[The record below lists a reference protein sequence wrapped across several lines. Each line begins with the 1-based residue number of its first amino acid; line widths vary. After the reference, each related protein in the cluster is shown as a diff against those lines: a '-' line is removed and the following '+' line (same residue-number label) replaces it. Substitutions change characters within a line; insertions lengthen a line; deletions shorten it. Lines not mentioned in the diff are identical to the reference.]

1 MNRRRR
7 LWFKSASQYRENSAR
22 GEVPRPSNASTT
34 NTNRS
39 PIASFF
45 PGYFA
50 LVMATGSVSLAAYLL
65 GVERIAQ
72 VLFWINIPAYMTLWA
87 ITLVRLFRYHA
98 QFVYDL
104 THHASGAAFLTTVA
118 ATCVLGTQ
126 FAVLT
131 PYKPL
136 AVSLWFVGIALW
148 MALIYTF
155 FVAVTVRESKPT
167 LETGIS
173 GSWLLVVVSTE
184 SICVL
189 GTWVAQEIDATDLVL
204 FIALLMYLL
213 GAMLYILLA
222 SLIFYRWIFF
232 NMEAEALA
240 PNYWID
246 MGATAIITLAGSR
259 LLLVA
264 NEWQLL
270 EELTPFLKGFTLFFW
285 AIGTW
290 WIPLLIALGIWRH
303 VFERVPL
310 SYTPEYWSL
319 VFPLGMYTAA
329 TFVLAQ
335 ATGVSFLSIIPTF
348 FIYLAL
354 MGWGITF
361 AGMIWQLVGSR
372 ARKQN
377 ARMPKGK
384 DRV

>member
-1 MNRRRR
+1 
-7 LWFKSASQYRENSAR
+7 
-22 GEVPRPSNASTT
+22 
-34 NTNRS
+34 
-39 PIASFF
+39 
-45 PGYFA
+45 
-50 LVMATGSVSLAAYLL
+50 
-65 GVERIAQ
+65 
-72 VLFWINIPAYMTLWA
+72 
-87 ITLVRLFRYHA
+87 
-98 QFVYDL
+98 
-104 THHASGAAFLTTVA
+104 
-118 ATCVLGTQ
+118 
-126 FAVLT
+126 
-131 PYKPL
+131 
-136 AVSLWFVGIALW
+136 
-148 MALIYTF
+148 
-155 FVAVTVRESKPT
+155 
-167 LETGIS
+167 
-173 GSWLLVVVSTE
+173 
-184 SICVL
+184 
-189 GTWVAQEIDATDLVL
+189 
-204 FIALLMYLL
+204 MYLL

>member
-7 LWFKSASQYRENSAR
+7 PWFKRASQYYEKSAR
-22 GEVPRPSNASTT
+22 GNVPHPSSSSTT
-34 NTNRS
+34 NSNRS
-39 PIASFF
+39 AIASFF

-50 LVMATGSVSLAAYLL
+50 LVMATGSVSLAAHLL
-65 GVERIAQ
+65 GMERIAQ
-72 VLFWINIPAYMTLWA
+72 VLFWINIAAYIVLWT

-98 QFVYDL
+98 QFFYDL
-104 THHASGAAFLTTVA
+104 THHDRGVTFLSTVA

-148 MALIYTF
+148 VALIYTF

-167 LETGIS
+167 LEAGIS

-189 GTWVAQEIDATDLVL
+189 GTLVALQIAATELVL
-204 FIALLMYLL
+204 FVALFMYLL
-213 GAMLYILLA
+213 GAMLYILFA

-246 MGATAIITLAGSR
+246 MGATAITTLAGSH

-270 EELTPFLKGFTLFFW
+270 KELMPFLKGLTLFFW

-290 WIPLLIALGIWRH
+290 WIPLLIILGIWRH
-303 VFERVPL
+303 VFERVPVG
-310 SYTPEYWSL
+310 YTPQYWSL

-335 ATGVSFLSIIPTF
+335 ATGVSFLSVIPSF

-361 AGMIWQLVGSR
+361 VGMIWRLLGSV

-377 ARMPKGK
+377 SHAA
-384 DRV
+384 

>member
-7 LWFKSASQYRENSAR
+7 PWFKRASQYYEKSAR
-22 GEVPRPSNASTT
+22 GNVPHPSSSSTT
-34 NTNRS
+34 NSNRS
-39 PIASFF
+39 AIASFF

-65 GVERIAQ
+65 GMERIAQ
-72 VLFWINIPAYMTLWA
+72 VLFWINIAAYIVLWT

-104 THHASGAAFLTTVA
+104 THHDRGVTFLSTVA

-131 PYKPL
+131 PYQPL

-148 MALIYTF
+148 VALIYTF

-167 LETGIS
+167 LEAGIS

-189 GTWVAQEIDATDLVL
+189 GTLVALQIAATELVL
-204 FIALLMYLL
+204 FVALFMYLL
-213 GAMLYILLA
+213 GAMLYILFA

-246 MGATAIITLAGSR
+246 MGATAITTLAGSH

-270 EELTPFLKGFTLFFW
+270 EDLMPFLKGFTLFFW

-290 WIPLLIALGIWRH
+290 WIPLLIILGIWRH
-303 VFERVPL
+303 VFERVPVG
-310 SYTPEYWSL
+310 YTPQYWSL

-335 ATGVSFLSIIPTF
+335 ATGVSFLSVIPSF

-361 AGMIWQLVGSR
+361 VGMIWRLLGSV

-377 ARMPKGK
+377 SHAA
-384 DRV
+384 